1 MKQYRTIPLLLFCL
15 CLLLFPACASKEEK
29 EIRKEVEKE
38 LDGLKETEPE
48 TIQDYLDTEG
58 LFSEFT
64 QEDASSA
71 LDIGEIFTLFYQN
84 FSYEIKKVT
93 AEETH
98 AEAKV
103 KITTL
108 DMQDVAKDYMTQSLK
123 KRITLDATP
132 SSVDFSLN
140 DSYLLLEDL
149 LRTNEYETSDTT
161 AVIQLEK
168 EQEQWEIL
176 HTRELDD
183 ALTGNFRQYMM
194 DSSLLS
200 PSEIV
205 EIHFQTIK
213 DFDSEQLKIYLSLD
227 QLLDTDTEYN
237 RAIAHAVAEQI
248 SRVFDYEVLSEKI
261 QGKEATVQISITSVN
276 PQSTLA
282 DYSDSLSAWL
292 KTSES
297 LAVGEDGRR
306 EKERELLLAAIEN
319 STDTTTRKIK
329 IHLENDGV
337 NWKIQMDSAIAQ
349 AVFGDIQTA
358 MEDVSEDV
366 E

>member
-161 AVIQLEK
+161 AVIQLE
-168 EQEQWEIL
+168 
-176 HTRELDD
+176 LDD

-248 SRVFDYEVLSEKI
+248 SRVFDYEVLSEEI

-337 NWKIQMDSAIAQ
+337 NWKIHMDSEIAQ

>member
-1 MKQYRTIPLLLFCL
+1 MIKRKNIQLLFCL
-15 CLLLFPACASKEEK
+15 CLLLLSGCSSKEEK
-29 EIRKEVEKE
+29 EIRHVVEQE
-38 LDGLKETEPE
+38 LDGLKNTDPQ
-48 TIQDYLDTEG
+48 TVRDYLDAEEIFSDFTE
-58 LFSEFT
+58 
-64 QEDASSA
+64 EDDSSS
-71 LDIGEIFTLFYQN
+71 DIAEIFTLFYQN
-84 FSYEIKKVT
+84 FSYNIKKVN
-93 AEETH
+93 ADENH
-98 AEAKV
+98 ADVKL

-108 DMQDVAKDYMTQSLK
+108 NMQELAKDYMTESLK

-140 DSYLLLEDL
+140 DSYLLQEDL
-149 LRTNEYETSDTT
+149 LKTKEYETAEST
-161 AVIQLEK
+161 VLIELEK
-168 EQEQWEIL
+168 NDKTWEICR
-176 HTRELDD
+176 TKELDD

-237 RAIAHAVAEQI
+237 RAVAHAIAEQI
-248 SRVFDYEVLSEKI
+248 NRVFDYKILSEEI
-261 QGKEATVQISITSVN
+261 DGTEATVTTSITSVN
-276 PQSTLA
+276 SQSTL
-282 DYSDSLSAWL
+282 DHYSESLSAWL
-292 KTSES
+292 ETSES

-306 EKERELLLAAIEN
+306 EKERELLLSSIE
-319 STDTTTRKIK
+319 SSSDTTTRKIN

-337 NWKIQMDSAIAQ
+337 NWKIQMDSEIAQ

-358 MEDVSEDV
+358 MDDVSQDV